1 MLDTV
6 GEAGFSGST
15 PNDTRCTHTGGVMTT
30 GQDAADQVTE
40 RRDALVGRIFQSV
53 LGAIDLFNIYLGDRL
68 GLYRALADGGPST
81 SAELAARAGIHERY
95 AREWLEQQAVG
106 SLLGVDDANK
116 DAAERRYSLPAGH
129 DEVLLDQDSL
139 NYLAFVSRWVPSI
152 GQATPRLLEAF
163 RTGGGVSWAEYGL
176 DAREGQAE
184 QNRPIFL
191 NLLGSEWLP
200 RVEDVH
206 ARLSADPPA
215 RVADI
220 GCGAGWSSI
229 AVAKSY
235 PGVRVDSF
243 DLDEPSIELARANAN
258 EHGVADRVS
267 FQVRDVSDP
276 DLAGGYDLV
285 MGFEML
291 HDLSRPVEALRVM
304 RGLLAEGG
312 AVLIMDERVAERFTA
327 PGDDVERLYYGFS
340 TLCCLP
346 AGLAEQPSAA
356 TGTVMRPDTLRRY
369 ALEAGFRDVEVL
381 PIEHEQFRFYRPIP

>member
-1 MLDTV
+1 MTV
-6 GEAGFSGST
+6 GQ
-15 PNDTRCTHTGGVMTT
+15 N
-30 GQDAADQVTE
+30 AADQVTE

-53 LGAIDLFNIYLGDRL
+53 LGAMDLFNIYLGDRL

-81 SAELAARAGIHERY
+81 PAELAARAGIHERY

-106 SLLGVDDANK
+106 SVLDVDDANK
-116 DAAERRYSLPAGH
+116 DAAKRRYSLPAGH

-229 AVAKSY
+229 AVAKAY
-235 PGVRVDSF
+235 PGVRVDGF
-243 DLDEPSIELARANAN
+243 DLDEPSIELARANAA

-276 DLAGGYDLV
+276 ELAGRYDLV

-312 AVLIMDERVAERFTA
+312 TVLIMDERVAERFTA

-346 AGLAEQPSAA
+346 AGMAEQPSAA

-381 PIEHEQFRFYRPIP
+381 TIEHEQFRFYRPIP